1 MYFQALGT
9 RSALSSSPFD
19 VSIGHF
25 LPQKKKKKKLGE
37 MPVLLKYDFLKDIL
51 FILVLFL
58 TII

>member
-25 LPQKKKKKKLGE
+25 LPQKKKKKLGE
-37 MPVLLKYDFLKDIL
+37 TPVLLKYDFLKDIL